1 MQVASGDYGL
11 TAGQSRIVVR
21 ASSECLSGATPL
33 PFQFMRSVP
42 GLLVCALF
50 AIVVGAPMARADA
63 TDDAFISAL
72 QQKGV
77 TVADRDGAIAAGRSV
92 CVAFGQG
99 GTRTAVVKSLLAEG
113 FSAQDAGRTMAVSV
127 SVYCPK
133 YRSTVDPTP

>member
-1 MQVASGDYGL
+1 MS
-11 TAGQSRIVVR
+11 VVQ

-50 AIVVGAPMARADA
+50 AAVAYAPMARADA

-77 TVADRDGAIAAGRSV
+77 TVADRDAAIAAGHSV
-92 CVAFGQG
+92 CVTFGQG
-99 GTRTAVVKSLLAEG
+99 GTRAAVVKNLLAEG
-113 FSAQDAGRTMAVSV
+113 FSPQDAGRMMAASV

-133 YRSTVDPTP
+133 YRSAVDPTP

>member
-1 MQVASGDYGL
+1 MS
-11 TAGQSRIVVR
+11 VVQ

-50 AIVVGAPMARADA
+50 ATVAYAPMARGDA

-77 TVADRDGAIAAGRSV
+77 TVADRDAAIAAGHSV
-92 CVAFGQG
+92 CVTFNQG
-99 GTRTAVVKSLLAEG
+99 GTRAAVVKNLLAEG
-113 FSAQDAGRTMAVSV
+113 FAAQDAGRVMAVSV

-133 YRSTVDPTP
+133 YRSAVDPTP

>member
-1 MQVASGDYGL
+1 MQVASDDYEL
-11 TAGQSRIVVR
+11 TAGQSMSVVQ
-21 ASSECLSGATPL
+21 ASSECRSGATPL
-33 PFQFMRSVP
+33 LFRFMRRVP

-77 TVADRDGAIAAGRSV
+77 TVADRDAAIAAGHSV
-92 CVAFGQG
+92 CLAFGQG

-113 FSAQDAGRTMAVSV
+113 FSPQEAGRMMAASV

-133 YRSTVDPTP
+133 YRSAVDPTP

>member
-1 MQVASGDYGL
+1 MS
-11 TAGQSRIVVR
+11 VVQ

-50 AIVVGAPMARADA
+50 ATVAYAPMARADA

-77 TVADRDGAIAAGRSV
+77 TVADRDAAIAAAHSV
-92 CVAFGQG
+92 CVTFGQG
-99 GTRTAVVKSLLAEG
+99 GTRAAVVKSLLADG
-113 FSAQDAGRTMAVSV
+113 FSAQDAGA
-127 SVYCPK
+127 
-133 YRSTVDPTP
+133 